1 MDKYK
6 EFLNMAMSLG
16 QKKGYGHS
24 HGPLGHGGHM
34 DDKAMQPGGSG
45 SHSSNPHT
53 QGSNAG
59 HTMSNSHGG
68 SMPMGC

>member
-1 MDKYK
+1 
-6 EFLNMAMSLG
+6 MAMSMG
-16 QKKGYGHS
+16 QEKGYGHS

-34 DDKAMQPGGSG
+34 NDQAMKPAGSN
-45 SHSSNPHT
+45 HHMDNPHT
-53 QGSNAG
+53 MGNEG

>member
-1 MDKYK
+1 
-6 EFLNMAMSLG
+6 MAMSFG
-16 QKKGYGHS
+16 QEKGYGFS

-34 DDKAMQPGGSG
+34 DDKAMKPAGSA
-45 SHSSNPHT
+45 HHMSNPHT

-68 SMPMGC
+68 GMPMGC